1 MVLARRGW
9 VGVAAGGLLVAATV
23 LVRGCGPKHVF
34 MWKATS
40 RGSTVY
46 LLGTLPMKEGD
57 LGTLDPRIKNAFESS
72 DTLVLEH
79 RVDVG
84 AQKENIDIARESM
97 SLPPG
102 DSLGAHVSPAVLAKL
117 TTKVAGM
124 GSSMDRV
131 GGLRPFVV
139 ANIILG
145 EEKRRLGYAP
155 TRLLDRHFAE
165 EAEGVKPISYLMNS
179 AQAVQVL
186 TSLNPEAESECLDQ
200 ALDDTE
206 RMEDFFGSQEKAWR
220 HGTTQ
225 LFEDELNFEDRR
237 YPDCNAA
244 IRGAKLKAFLT
255 GIEPLFEAGK
265 TSFVVVDAYDLTRS
279 DGIVA
284 VLAAR
289 GKKVTQM

>member
-1 MVLARRGW
+1 MVWGRRAW
-9 VGVAAGGLLVAATV
+9 IVVAAGGLLVAATV
-23 LVRGCGPKHVF
+23 LVRGCAPRHVF

-72 DTLVLEH
+72 DALVLEY
-79 RVDVG
+79 RIDVG
-84 AQKENIDIARESM
+84 AQKENIDTVRESM
-97 SLPPG
+97 SLPRG
-102 DSLGAHVSPAVLAKL
+102 DSLSDHVSPAVLAKL
-117 TTKVAGM
+117 TTKVARTG
-124 GSSMDRV
+124 GAMDRV
-131 GGLRPFVV
+131 GGLRPFVI
-139 ANIILG
+139 AIAILN

-155 TRLLDRHFAE
+155 TRPLDRHFAE
-165 EAEGVKPISYLMNS
+165 EAEGVKPISYLTNI
-179 AQAVQVL
+179 AQGIEVL
-186 TSLNPEAESECLDQ
+186 TSLNPTAESECLDK
-200 ALDDTE
+200 ALDDTD
-206 RMEDFFGSQEKAWR
+206 RMEDFFPSQEKAWR

-225 LFEDELNFEDRR
+225 LFEEELDFEDRR

-244 IRGAKLKAFLT
+244 IRTAKLKAFLA

-265 TSFVVVDAYDLTRS
+265 TSFVVADAYDLTRS

-289 GKKVTQM
+289 GIQVTQM